1 MLIQY
6 NQLKGEYTMKHLL
19 SVFILT
25 LASLLI
31 LCSCSPSSLS
41 DHYYNSVISE
51 SDSGFS
57 PNYQYDGISEN
68 DFVST
73 AEETSSYFSLDRN
86 TASYSLMRREINQ
99 GLTTNA
105 NSVRLEEYVNYFN
118 YNYARPSGE
127 DALALSGSVFD
138 CPWNEENKLFTIG
151 IAAEEISFASDI
163 QNNIIFLIDISGSM
177 FGEDRLGLIQQAF
190 TMLLDNLGDNDY
202 VSIVTYA
209 SNCRVALSG
218 ARGTE
223 KTKIANV
230 LQDLSASGTTNG
242 SGGIQL
248 AYAEAEKYFIQGGNN
263 RVILATDGDFN
274 VGISDK
280 NQLKNFISEKRQ
292 SGIYLTVLGV
302 GMFNTNDST
311 MKTLAESG
319 NGNYAYLDSV
329 AEARKVLV
337 EELNGTFNVV
347 AKDAKAGVIFNPET
361 VEKYRLIGYESKM
374 ISQDEFYDEN
384 KDAGEIGSGHT
395 VTAVY
400 EIKIKDNAAGNI
412 ATVEIKYKHPESNE
426 NKNITETF
434 TTYDYSANPDEDCIF
449 IGCVVEYGLLLRNS
463 EFKGNA
469 DFENVI
475 SRLSQLSC
483 VREDPFKAEFL
494 EIVKKACILY
504 S

>member
-51 SDSGFS
+51 SDSGFF

-151 IAAEEISFASDI
+151 IAAEEISFASDV

-302 GMFNTNDST
+302 GMFNTNDSI

-374 ISQDEFYDEN
+374 LSQDEFYDEN

>member
-51 SDSGFS
+51 SDSGFF

-302 GMFNTNDST
+302 GMFNTNDSI

-374 ISQDEFYDEN
+374 LSQDEFYDEN

-469 DFENVI
+469 DFENII

>member
-41 DHYYNSVISE
+41 DHYYNSGISE

-292 SGIYLTVLGV
+292 SGIFLTVLGV
-302 GMFNTNDST
+302 GMFNTNDSI

-374 ISQDEFYDEN
+374 LSQDEFYDEN

>member
-41 DHYYNSVISE
+41 DHYYNSGISE
-51 SDSGFS
+51 SDSGFF

-302 GMFNTNDST
+302 GMFNTNDSI

-347 AKDAKAGVIFNPET
+347 AKDAKAGVFFDPET

-374 ISQDEFYDEN
+374 LSQDEFYDEN

>member
-1 MLIQY
+1 
-6 NQLKGEYTMKHLL
+6 MKHLL

-51 SDSGFS
+51 SDSGFF

-374 ISQDEFYDEN
+374 LSQDEFYDEN

>member
-41 DHYYNSVISE
+41 DHYYNSGISE

>member
-41 DHYYNSVISE
+41 DHYYNSGISE

-127 DALALSGSVFD
+127 DALALLGSVFD

-374 ISQDEFYDEN
+374 LSQDEFYDEN

-449 IGCVVEYGLLLRNS
+449 IGCVVEYGLILRNS

>member
-51 SDSGFS
+51 SDSGFF

-302 GMFNTNDST
+302 GMFNTNDSI

>member
-41 DHYYNSVISE
+41 DHYYNSGISE

-292 SGIYLTVLGV
+292 SGIFLTVLGV

-374 ISQDEFYDEN
+374 LSQDEFYDEN

>member
-302 GMFNTNDST
+302 GMFNTNDSI

-347 AKDAKAGVIFNPET
+347 AKDAKAGVFFDPET

-374 ISQDEFYDEN
+374 LSQDEFYDEN

-400 EIKIKDNAAGNI
+400 EITLKENTAGNI